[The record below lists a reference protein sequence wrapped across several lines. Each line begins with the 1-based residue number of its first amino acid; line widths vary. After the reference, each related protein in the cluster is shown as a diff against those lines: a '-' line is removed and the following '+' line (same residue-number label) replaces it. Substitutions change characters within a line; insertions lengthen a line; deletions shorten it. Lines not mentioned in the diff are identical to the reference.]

1 MPESEMTGWSART
14 VCEGVVRV
22 SMRLP
27 YGGSIAGVE
36 RLTRM
41 FLLVM
46 GLTGFALTGP
56 SGAAMAEA
64 SNAAP
69 LKLAV
74 LGDSLTAGYGLPAS
88 AAFPVRLQQAL
99 KEKGIAAEIVNA
111 GVSGDT
117 ASGGRDRLDW
127 SIPQGTQ
134 AVIVELGANDM
145 LRGIEPKVTRAALD
159 QIIQRLKARG
169 IDVLLCGMYA
179 APNLGEP
186 YGKAFN
192 SIYPDLAT
200 KYGVALYPF
209 FLDGVADNA
218 ALKQAD
224 GLHPTAAGVDAIV
237 QRILPAVETFVKKV
251 PPARAAL

>member
-1 MPESEMTGWSART
+1 
-14 VCEGVVRV
+14 
-22 SMRLP
+22 MRLP
-27 YGGSIAGVE
+27 YGGSIARVE

-46 GLTGFALTGP
+46 GFALV
-56 SGAAMAEA
+56 SLNGAAMAETA
-64 SNAAP
+64 NAAP
-69 LKLAV
+69 LRLAV

-99 KEKGIAAEIVNA
+99 KEKGIAADIVNA

-127 SIPQGTQ
+127 SIPEGTQ

-145 LRGIEPKVTRAALD
+145 LRGVDPEVTRAALGE
-159 QIIQRLKARG
+159 IIQRLKARG
-169 IDVLLCGMYA
+169 LAVLLCGMYA
-179 APNLGEP
+179 APNLGEA
-186 YGKAFN
+186 YGHAFN
-192 SIYPDLAT
+192 SIYPDLAK

-209 FLDGVADNA
+209 FLDGVVDDK

-224 GLHPTAAGVDAIV
+224 GLHPTAAGVDVIV
-237 QRILPAVETFVKKV
+237 QRMLPAVEAFVKTL